1 MVTIQKWSVTGVMT
15 IPVINATIN
24 FSTGPSFAQAMLI
37 NQGILGTNVFADA
50 AAVIVDVSDQVDT
63 IKTSRGRNATSDVF
77 QTGTLSL
84 RIVDEN
90 GDFNPQNTAGPY
102 YNLLSPMRKVQI
114 TATYDGVTYP
124 IFSGFI
130 TGYDTVTPRNAGEL
144 AYTTITAVDAMRL
157 AQNAQISTVTG
168 AAAGNLSGTRVN
180 QILDQIAWP
189 STMRDVD
196 AGLTTLQADPG
207 TARTALAAMQTATT
221 SEYGSIYV
229 NASGSFVFQDRTV
242 TVSSVANTPTVF
254 NDDGT
259 NIAYSNAVWKLDDT
273 LIFNSA
279 SITATGLATQT
290 ATNTASIDKYFIHS
304 YNQQNLL
311 MQTTTVAKDY
321 ALAYVASRA
330 ETSIRCDL
338 LELDLY
344 TNNYDLGIK
353 AALGLDFFDNVTI
366 TTNQPGAS
374 AITKT
379 LQVFGVSMY
388 IRPNNWKVSFTTLE
402 PIIDGFIIGTQ
413 YGVLGTNVF
422 SY

>member
-1 MVTIQKWSVTGVMT
+1 MT
-15 IPVINATIN
+15 IPVINAIIN
-24 FSTGPSFAQAMLI
+24 FSTGPAFAQAMI
-37 NQGILGTNVFADA
+37 IDQGILGTNVFADT
-50 AAVIVDVSDQVDT
+50 AAVIVDVSNQVDT
-63 IKTSRGRNATSDVF
+63 ISTSRGRNAASDVF
-77 QTGTLSL
+77 QTGTMSL

-130 TGYDTVTPRNAGEL
+130 TGYNTVTPRNAGEL
-144 AYTTITAVDAMRL
+144 AYTTITAVDALRL

-168 AAAGNLSGTRVN
+168 ATAGDLSGTRIN
-180 QILDQIAWP
+180 EILDQIAWP
-189 STMRDVD
+189 ATMRDVD
-196 AGLTTLQADPG
+196 AGLTTMQADPG
-207 TARTALAAMQTATT
+207 TARTALAAMQTVTT
-221 SEYGSIYV
+221 SEYGALYV

-259 NIAYSNAVWKLDDT
+259 DIAYSNAVWKLDDT

-290 ATNTASIDKYFIHS
+290 ATNATSIAKYFIHS

-311 MQTTTVAKDY
+311 MQTTAVALDY
-321 ALAYVASRA
+321 ARAYVASRQ
-330 ETSIRCDL
+330 ETTIRCDL

-344 TNNYDLGIK
+344 TDNYDLGIK
-353 AALGLDFFDNVTI
+353 AALGLDFFDNVTV
-366 TTNQPGAS
+366 TTNQPGVS
-374 AITKT
+374 TITKT

-402 PIIDGFIIGTQ
+402 PIIDGFIIGSTL